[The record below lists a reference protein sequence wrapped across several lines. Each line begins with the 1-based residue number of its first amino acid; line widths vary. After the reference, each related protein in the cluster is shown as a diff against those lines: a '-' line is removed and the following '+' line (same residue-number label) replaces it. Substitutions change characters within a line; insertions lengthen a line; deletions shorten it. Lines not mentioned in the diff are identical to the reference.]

1 MATEG
6 GRTLSPAPQRPSHRI
21 QCCAFSGT
29 QIVANAESPSSATAC
44 NLTEQVIDTA
54 LALAE
59 EKGSWSAVRLH
70 DVAERLSVQTPQIL
84 DHYRDLDAVADAWFL
99 RGLKAMVGPKPGD
112 FMDYPEWRRIE
123 ICLLA

>member
-1 MATEG
+1 MATD
-6 GRTLSPAPQRPSHRI
+6 GRRKLSPAPQRPSHRI
-21 QCCAFSGT
+21 QCCVFSGT

-84 DHYRDLDAVADAWFL
+84 DHYRESTTGRAKERALHSRL
-99 RGLKAMVGPKPGD
+99 GLA
-112 FMDYPEWRRIE
+112 FS
-123 ICLLA
+123 A

>member
-70 DVAERLSVQTPQIL
+70 DVAERLSVQTPQ
-84 DHYRDLDAVADAWFL
+84 RAVCSSQL
-99 RGLKAMVGPKPGD
+99 SRAMIAFVTN
-112 FMDYPEWRRIE
+112 RIR
-123 ICLLA
+123 